1 MEKIKQMLKSKT
13 VWAGLIQ
20 IVTAASLFFTGEQSA
35 HELLFGASGIL
46 MIIFRLI
53 TTESIGAKK

>member
-1 MEKIKQMLKSKT
+1 MEYLKKLLKSKT

-20 IVTAASLFFTGEQSA
+20 VITGVSLYFTGEQSL
-35 HELLFGASGIL
+35 HEIILGANGIL

>member
-1 MEKIKQMLKSKT
+1 MEKIKQMLKSRT
-13 VWAGLIQ
+13 VWAGIIQ
-20 IVTAASLFFTGEQSA
+20 IVTSLSLFFTGEQTS

-46 MIIFRLI
+46 MIVFRLI